1 MTLIVVAQMYVADII
16 GKLSEKFY
24 RIYPRKIRLL
34 DIEHHV
40 KIAAEAAF
48 ELVHKFRRLPVVM
61 DDILLCED
69 YTLLARVRYKQS
81 EAFGVFVR
89 ADIHRQLRAVEHND
103 FCAYR
108 GGCGV
113 VFFIKLPVIVEAS
126 HVLAE

>member
-69 YTLLARVRYKQS
+69 YTLLARVRDKQS
-81 EAFGVFVR
+81 VPIFIGSFAPWSTTTFAPIAEA
-89 ADIHRQLRAVEHND
+89 AA
-103 FCAYR
+103 
-108 GGCGV
+108 
-113 VFFIKLPVIVEAS
+113 
-126 HVLAE
+126 